1 MFCPL
6 TCYQCG
12 SCYMNILCV
21 AVVCIPADLL
31 NKTMLIT
38 RYLFT
43 LNLCSF
49 IFESIFDCISIR
61 LPVFDLRH
69 TLLAQ
74 YNTCPPAG
82 IMFYRWCIK
91 EYFEQQRLTL
101 VSLQSRINLS
111 PFTKDFRAGEH
122 SMSLQTYFFNP
133 FWKGKQLTIK

>member
-1 MFCPL
+1 M
-6 TCYQCG
+6 
-12 SCYMNILCV
+12 S
-21 AVVCIPADLL
+21 VVREFHVFVLWHVINVVHVIWCAYIVVYIPAGLV
-31 NKTMLIT
+31 NKMMLIT

-43 LNLCSF
+43 LNLCTY
-49 IFESIFDCISIR
+49 IFESIFDCIGIR

-74 YNTCPPAG
+74 NNTCPPAG

-122 SMSLQTYFFNP
+122 SMSL
-133 FWKGKQLTIK
+133 